1 MIQAYQYYQHPPFW
15 KIAVLL
21 VFFLVIFNTFF
32 KWKVT
37 ELAWF
42 LY

>member
-21 VFFLVIFNTFF
+21 VFFSDVQYVFQ
-32 KWKVT
+32 V
-37 ELAWF
+37 ESH
-42 LY
+42 